1 MTPDAAR
8 DRMHLGRLGIWTYQ
22 LNYQPAAKVATVV
35 AEFEALGYTS
45 LWIGEAVYREPLTHA
60 GFLLASTQ
68 RMVIA
73 TGIAS
78 IWARDPFT
86 MTAAQLTLAEAYP
99 DRFLLGLG
107 VSHARL
113 TEGVRGHRYHRP
125 LAKMRA
131 YLDAMDEAAKA
142 YRAVKPPIPP
152 RVLAALGPKML
163 DLAATRADGAHTYLV
178 TPEHTAN
185 ARTQLGASRWL
196 AVEQAVVLE
205 PDPATARAIGRRH
218 VARYLDL
225 PNYTNNLR
233 RLGFTSEDTA
243 YPGSD
248 RLVDHLVAWGDLDAI
263 RARVNDHLAAG
274 ADHVCIQV
282 FDSDPHGLPLRQW
295 REIANLTAGGLAS
308 GEATRVGT
316 KE

>member
-1 MTPDAAR
+1 V
-8 DRMHLGRLGIWTYQ
+8 GE
-22 LNYQPAAKVATVV
+22 VV
-35 AEFEALGYTS
+35 AELEELRYGS

-113 TEGVRGHRYHRP
+113 TEGVRGHAYRRP

-131 YLDAMDEAAKA
+131 YLDAMDQAAGA
-142 YRAVKPPIPP
+142 YRAVKPAAPP
-152 RVLAALGPKML
+152 RVLAALGPRML
-163 DLAATRADGAHTYLV
+163 DLSAERADGAHTYLV
-178 TPEHTAN
+178 TPEHTAK
-185 ARTQLGASRWL
+185 ARAQLGPAPWL

-205 PDPATARAIGRRH
+205 QDPATARAIGRRH

-233 RLGFTSEDTA
+233 RLGFTSDDVA
-243 YPGSD
+243 DRGSD
-248 RLVDHLVAWGDLDAI
+248 RLVDGLVAWGDLDAI
-263 RARVNDHLAAG
+263 RARINGHLAAG
-274 ADHVCIQV
+274 ADHVCVQV
-282 FDSDPHGLPLRQW
+282 FDFDPHGLPLAQW
-295 REIANLTAGGLAS
+295 REIASLTADEPGLSHRHVGGL
-308 GEATRVGT
+308 
-316 KE
+316 